1 MRGWR
6 KAKSAGERKAVVAHG
21 SAAVVVVVVV
31 PGEEKP
37 ELVVAL
43 EEAVRLLSLWPVG
56 AVNAGR
62 VVEKSV
68 GEPSVKW

>member
-1 MRGWR
+1 M
-6 KAKSAGERKAVVAHG
+6 VAHG
-21 SAAVVVVVVV
+21 GAVVVVVAV

-43 EEAVRLLSLWPVG
+43 GEAVSLLSLWPMG

-62 VVEKSV
+62 VVKKSV
-68 GEPSVKW
+68 GETSVKW

>member
-1 MRGWR
+1 M
-6 KAKSAGERKAVVAHG
+6 VAHG
-21 SAAVVVVVVV
+21 SAVVVVVVV

-56 AVNAGR
+56 AV
-62 VVEKSV
+62 
-68 GEPSVKW
+68 KW